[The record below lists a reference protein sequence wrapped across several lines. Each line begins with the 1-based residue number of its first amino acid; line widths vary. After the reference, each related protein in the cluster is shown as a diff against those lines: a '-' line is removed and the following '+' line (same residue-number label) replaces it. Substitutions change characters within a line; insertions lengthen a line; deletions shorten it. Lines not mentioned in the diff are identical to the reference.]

1 MENEIFGTA
10 EKRLKGTKYW
20 ERRQLF
26 NKVMWAILI
35 LVAVFFVCR
44 IYSAYIE
51 SQAKTKAEVL
61 RNYQITNGVPQKSWT
76 ITYKNI

>member
-51 SQAKTKAEVL
+51 SQAITKQERITQA
-61 RNYQITNGVPQKSWT
+61 QIINHIPQWK
-76 ITYKNI
+76 ITFTQI